1 MDCRLLS
8 GLVQDVWDKF
18 QELRF
23 TLLSRQRHEAEAL
36 WVVQHL
42 QWKDRMQEL
51 GVCNVYVAED
61 GGGS

>member
-23 TLLSRQRHEAEAL
+23 VLLSRQRQEAGAL
-36 WVVQHL
+36 WAVQAL
-42 QWKDRMQEL
+42 QWKDRLKEL
-51 GVCNVYVAED
+51 GMSDCKPFHSNP
-61 GGGS
+61 

>member
-23 TLLSRQRHEAEAL
+23 TLLSRQRHEVDAL
-36 WVVQHL
+36 WGVQCL
-42 QWKDRMQEL
+42 QWKDRMQEM
-51 GVCNVYVAED
+51 GM
-61 GGGS
+61 SIFR

>member
-23 TLLSRQRHEAEAL
+23 TLLSRQRHEAGAL
-36 WVVQHL
+36 WGVQCL
-42 QWKDRMQEL
+42 QWRDRLQEL
-51 GVCNVYVAED
+51 GIQ
-61 GGGS
+61 